1 MKEID
6 STQTKSVRATTNLPG
21 DAQVVRLEYLPAVG
35 DAGAAPQCANRVVE
49 AAVEEE
55 GGGGDAA
62 EEPGRQQPVQETC
75 AKLLDML
82 C

>member
-1 MKEID
+1 M
-6 STQTKSVRATTNLPG
+6 PG
-21 DAQVVRLEYLPAVG
+21 DAQVVRLEDLPAVG
-35 DAGAAPQCANRVVE
+35 DAAVAPQGLDRVVE

-62 EEPGRQQPVQETC
+62 EEPGRQQPVEEPG

-82 C
+82 CW